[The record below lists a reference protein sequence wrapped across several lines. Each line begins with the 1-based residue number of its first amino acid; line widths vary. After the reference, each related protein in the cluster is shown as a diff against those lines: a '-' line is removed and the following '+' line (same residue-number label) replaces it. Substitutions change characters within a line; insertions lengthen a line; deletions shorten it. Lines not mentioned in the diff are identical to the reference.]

1 LSFFHHSLS
10 RFPMMGS
17 LDVVPSAGF
26 VSALGVAS
34 LAMRMDVL
42 RALAGGVEKVLKV
55 EFLHLLERKGG
66 PFPAEHLELLPGHK
80 LSTH

>member
-1 LSFFHHSLS
+1 
-10 RFPMMGS
+10 MMGS

-26 VSALGVAS
+26 VSALGVTS
-34 LAMRMDVL
+34 LAMGIEVL

-55 EFLHLLERKGG
+55 EFLHLLERKEG
-66 PFPAEHLELLPGHK
+66 PFPAEHLELLPDHK

>member
-1 LSFFHHSLS
+1 
-10 RFPMMGS
+10 MMGS
-17 LDVVPSAGF
+17 FDVVPSAGF

-42 RALAGGVEKVLKV
+42 RDLAGGVEKVLKV

-66 PFPAEHLELLPGHK
+66 PSPAEHLELLPGHK
-80 LSTH
+80 LPTH